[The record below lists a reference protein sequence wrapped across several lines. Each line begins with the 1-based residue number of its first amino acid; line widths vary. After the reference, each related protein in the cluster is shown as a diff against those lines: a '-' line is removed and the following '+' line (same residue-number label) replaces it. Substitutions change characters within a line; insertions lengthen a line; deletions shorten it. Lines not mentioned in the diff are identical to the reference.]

1 MRTTLTLEPDVA
13 AALERLQRDAGL
25 TLKGAVNQ
33 ALRLGLRAME
43 APVTSRAPYRTPSTS
58 LGKCLIG
65 SLDDVAEALAMGE
78 GEDFR

>member
-13 AALERLQRDAGL
+13 AALERIQREAGL
-25 TLKGAVNQ
+25 TLKGAVNH
-33 ALRLGLRAME
+33 ALRLGLQAME
-43 APVTSRAPYRTPSTS
+43 APEAARAPYRTPSTS
-58 LGKCLIG
+58 LGRCLIG

>member
-13 AALERLQRDAGL
+13 AALERVQRGAGL
-25 TLKGAVNQ
+25 TLKGAVNE
-33 ALRLGLRAME
+33 ALRLGLKAME
-43 APVTSRAPYRTPSTS
+43 APAISRTPYRTPSTS

>member
-13 AALERLQRDAGL
+13 AALERVQRGAGM
-25 TLKGAVNQ
+25 TLKGAVNE
-33 ALRLGLRAME
+33 ALRLGLKAME
-43 APVTSRAPYRTPSTS
+43 APALSGVPYRTPSTS

-78 GEDFR
+78 GEDFL